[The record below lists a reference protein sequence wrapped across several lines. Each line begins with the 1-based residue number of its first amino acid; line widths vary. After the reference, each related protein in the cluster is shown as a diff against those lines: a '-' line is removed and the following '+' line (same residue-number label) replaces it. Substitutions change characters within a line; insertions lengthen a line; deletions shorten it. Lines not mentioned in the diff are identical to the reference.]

1 MDVLLITANLRR
13 MSKPVDLKST
23 LNLPRT
29 AFPMKANLP
38 QAEPRQLEEWQQNRL
53 YQQIL
58 DARNGMPLFVLHD
71 GPPYPTGTIHLGTGL
86 NKILKDLIVKT
97 KSMAG
102 HYAPYVPGWDCHGLP
117 IETKVEKELGG
128 KGKVPPA
135 EFRKLCR
142 EFAMKY
148 VDQHRRDFK
157 RLGVLARWEDSYL
170 TMSNSY
176 EAKIAETFVDFLERG
191 YIYRGLKPVYWCIY
205 DNTALAEAEVEYEDH
220 TSPSIW
226 VRYPVVEFPAAK
238 PAGKGGFYAIVWTT
252 TPWTLPASMALAF
265 NAKLQYALAPDDK
278 GDVYIVAADLLKSV
292 ADATGLKFVGDVQSF
307 PGSAFASV
315 KFKHPFLDRVIPGVL
330 GEHVTLEQGTGIVHT
345 APGHGTED
353 FYTGQEYGLETYA
366 PLDDRGGFVEGP
378 PGDKRKNVFEANPFI
393 IERLHERGALLWE
406 AKLQHSYP
414 HCWRCHNPVIFRA
427 TEQWFINMDRGS
439 AAVPEPKGPALR
451 QLALAE
457 IKKVKRIPAWGDERM
472 TSMGAERPDS
482 SISRQRFW
490 GVPIIAFTCE
500 KCGKRLENIAA
511 LRNVIRWFEK
521 EGADA
526 WYTHPAEE
534 LLPKGTK
541 CPCGASSWRKENDIL
556 DVWFESG
563 TSHLAVLTA

>member
-1 MDVLLITANLRR
+1 MDTLLNSTNLRP
-13 MSKPVDLKST
+13 MSKPLELKST

-38 QAEPRQLEEWQQNRL
+38 QAEPRQLEEWQQTRL
-53 YQQIL
+53 YEKIL
-58 DARNGMPLFVLHD
+58 EARAGRPLFVFHD
-71 GPPYPTGTIHLGTGL
+71 GPPYPTGEIHLGTGL
-86 NKILKDLIVKT
+86 NKILKDLVVKT

-102 HYAPYVPGWDCHGLP
+102 FRAPYVPGWDCHGLP

-135 EFRKLCR
+135 EFRRLCR

-157 RLGVLARWEDSYL
+157 RLGVLARWDDPYL

-191 YIYRGLKPVYWCIY
+191 YIYRGLKPVYWCIH

-226 VRYPVVEFPAAK
+226 VRYPVVESTAPK
-238 PAGKGGFYAIVWTT
+238 PGGKGGFYAIVWTT

-265 NAKLQYALAPDDK
+265 NAKLQYTLATDDK
-278 GDVYIVAADLLKSV
+278 GDVYIIASDLLKSV
-292 ADATGLKFVGDVQSF
+292 AEATGLKFVGTVQSF
-307 PGSAFASV
+307 PGSTFALA
-315 KFKHPFLDRVIPGVL
+315 KFKHPFLDRVVPGVL

-345 APGHGTED
+345 APGHGAED
-353 FYTGQEYGLETYA
+353 FYTGQEYDLETYA
-366 PLDDRGGFVEGP
+366 PLDDRGVFIEGLP
-378 PGDKRKNVFEANPFI
+378 EYKGKNVFEANPAI
-393 IERLHERGALLWE
+393 ISLLRDRGALLGE
-406 AKLQHSYP
+406 GKLQHSYP

-439 AAVPEPKGPALR
+439 ATIPAPKAPPLR

-457 IKKVKRIPAWGDERM
+457 IKKVKWIPGWGEERM
-472 TSMGAERPDS
+472 TSMVADRPDWC
-482 SISRQRFW
+482 ISRQRFW
-490 GVPIIAFTCE
+490 
-500 KCGKRLENIAA
+500 
-511 LRNVIRWFEK
+511 
-521 EGADA
+521 
-526 WYTHPAEE
+526 
-534 LLPKGTK
+534 
-541 CPCGASSWRKENDIL
+541 
-556 DVWFESG
+556 
-563 TSHLAVLTA
+563 